1 MFGLIYV
8 LFAIIVKIAG
18 KNWLDK
24 LLPPVVIGPMIM
36 IIGLGLAPSAIS
48 QIGLSSGVDLNWKEI
63 LVALVSFLVTAVVA
77 VRGKGFLKI
86 IPFLVRNCIRIYNS
100 SLFRIS

>member
-1 MFGLIYV
+1 M

-48 QIGLSSGVDLNWKEI
+48 QIGLSSGVDLEWKGI
-63 LVALVSFLVTAVVA
+63 LVALVSFLITAIIA

-86 IPFLVRNCIRIYNS
+86 IPFLVRNYIRIYNS

>member
-8 LFAIIVKIAG
+8 LFSIVVKIVG

-48 QIGLSSGVDLNWKEI
+48 QIGLSTGVDIEWKGI
-63 LVALVSFLVTAVVA
+63 FVALISFLVTAIVA

-86 IPFLVRNCIRIYNS
+86 IPFLVRNCIRIYIS
-100 SLFRIS
+100 CMRRIS